1 MTVPSVLNLEP
12 WHGQSQ
18 VTSAALN
25 STVQP
30 KCVQTAET
38 ALTSPAVL
46 TYTAVFAPPMSTTRP
61 SPGAI
66 RA

>member
-1 MTVPSVLNLEP
+1 MA
-12 WHGQSQ
+12 GQSH

-38 ALTSPAVL
+38 SRRQAPLFIAGLVDGLAGTSHQAVL
-46 TYTAVFAPPMSTTRP
+46 APDPASRCVQL
-61 SPGAI
+61 
-66 RA
+66 RNY